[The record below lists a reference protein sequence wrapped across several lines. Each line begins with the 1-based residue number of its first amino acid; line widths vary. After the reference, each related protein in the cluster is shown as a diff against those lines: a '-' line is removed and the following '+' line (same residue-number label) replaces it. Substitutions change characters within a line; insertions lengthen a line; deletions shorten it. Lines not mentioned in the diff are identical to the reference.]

1 MCAALLREKMVL
13 RGEAEGQGL
22 SASCLTSSLSSSPIG
37 LSLPAP
43 PAPGRP
49 PYECWFFFSG
59 LLRGMLC
66 QFSVKCDVALLV
78 WCAECKGRRE
88 VIGQRRRGRS
98 TIALPAHDV
107 WQTQ

>member
-1 MCAALLREKMVL
+1 ML

-43 PAPGRP
+43 PAPDRP

-59 LLRGMLC
+59 LLGGMVG
-66 QFSVKCDVALLV
+66 QFSVVYF
-78 WCAECKGRRE
+78 G
-88 VIGQRRRGRS
+88 
-98 TIALPAHDV
+98 
-107 WQTQ
+107 